1 MTVKKGDKVK
11 VEYTGSF
18 DDGTVFD
25 STEKHGQLLEFEVG
39 AGQVIKGFDNAVEGM
54 EKGQEKKIRIEPKDA
69 YGDRN
74 PAMIKRIPR
83 EKFPKEKEP
92 QKGMMLALVAPDGMQ
107 IPVMVE
113 EVTDKEVVIDI
124 NHPLAGKKLNFKIK
138 LSEVEEA

>member
-1 MTVKKGDKVK
+1 MTAKKGDKVK

-25 STEKHGQLLEFEVG
+25 STERHGQLLEFEVG
-39 AGQVIKGFDNAVEGM
+39 AGQVIRGFDNAIEGM

-74 PAMIKRIPR
+74 PAMVKRIPR

-107 IPVMVE
+107 IPVRVE
-113 EVTDKEVVIDI
+113 EVTDNEVVIDI
-124 NHPLAGKKLNFKIK
+124 NHPLAGKTLNFKIK
-138 LSEVEEA
+138 LIEAEEA